1 MNLDQVPSQKG
12 ESILVIDDE
21 SVTRMMV
28 RQVLEESK
36 YRVEEAGDGIEGVE
50 KARVRLPDLILLD
63 VRMPRMNGF
72 DTCLAIRELPG
83 GRHVP
88 ILMLTGLDDVVSVR
102 LAFDA
107 GATDFITKPINWAL
121 LAQRLRYALHAKE
134 QEERLRDSEERLAH
148 AQQVAR
154 LGQWAFDLTRATL
167 LLSTGLAEL
176 LGFPAAEVSAGE
188 FRRRI
193 HQQDRLALF
202 RFLRRA
208 LEDGEPAEQEFRLIK
223 PENSICTMHLYV
235 EHHAAGDPL
244 ILQGTA
250 QDVTARI
257 ETEARISY
265 FAHYDSLTGLPN
277 RVLFW
282 DRLTHSIAEGRRKGN
297 RFAVL
302 MLDLDRFS
310 ALNTS
315 IGHANGDRVI
325 CKVAER
331 LSGCLRGSD
340 TLSRIGGDEFA
351 IIYRDLDKVS
361 DLSHLLACIMAI
373 FREPIRDNALEAHVS
388 MSVGIALF
396 PNDGEELEAL
406 LMHADVARTRAKV
419 IPGSSYQFYTAAMGE
434 SAHERMEM
442 EAALRRALAEDAFEL
457 HYQPLVCLSDSGVW
471 GVEALLRWNHPDLGL
486 VLPNEFI
493 PILEDT
499 GLLHDV
505 GEWVVR
511 RACEEMKR
519 YEFVVSVN
527 ISPIQFR
534 DNDLRFRIQ
543 RVLDDTGF
551 PPHRLQVEI
560 TENVLIHDHQ
570 NAKSTLESLR
580 RQKVKLAID
589 DFGTGFSSL
598 SYLKEYEADFLKID
612 RSFIGEME
620 NEKSSAAI
628 VRSTITMGHD
638 LGMQIIG
645 EGVEAAAV
653 LESLTHMGC
662 DVAQGYLI
670 ARPLGLENLNKWL
683 SARQL

>member
-1 MNLDQVPSQKG
+1 MNLDQVPSQKD

-36 YRVEEAGDGIEGVE
+36 YRVDEAEDGIEGVE
-50 KARVRLPDLILLD
+50 KAREWLPDLILLD

-72 DTCLAIRELPG
+72 DTCRAIRELPG

-154 LGQWAFDLTRATL
+154 LGQWAFDLTQETL
-167 LLSTGLAEL
+167 MLSAGLAKQ
-176 LGFPAAEVSAGE
+176 LGFPVLEISVRD
-188 FRRRI
+188 FKRHI
-193 HQQDRLALF
+193 HYQDRLALF
-202 RFLRRA
+202 RLLRRV
-208 LEDGEPAEQEFRLIK
+208 LENGEPAEQEFRLIK
-223 PENSICTMHLYV
+223 PEKGICTMHLYV
-235 EHHAAGDPL
+235 EHHAAEDPL

-257 ETEARISY
+257 EAEARISY
-265 FAHYDSLTGLPN
+265 FAHYDSLTELPN

-282 DRLTHSIAEGRRKGN
+282 DRLTHSIAEGRRKHN

-302 MLDLDRFS
+302 MLDLDRFN

-325 CKVAER
+325 CKVAE
-331 LSGCLRGSD
+331 LLAGCLRGSD
-340 TLSRIGGDEFA
+340 TLSRISGDEFA

-361 DLSHLLACIMAI
+361 DLNHLLTCIMAI
-373 FREPIRDNALEAHVS
+373 FGEPIRDNTLEAHVS

-406 LMHADVARTRAKV
+406 LMHAEVAKARAKTV
-419 IPGSSYQFYTAAMGE
+419 PGPNYQFYTAAMGE
-434 SAHERMEM
+434 SARERMEM

-457 HYQPLVCLSDSGVW
+457 HYQPLVSLSDSDVW
-471 GVEALLRWNHPDLGL
+471 GVEALLRWNHPRLGM
-486 VLPNEFI
+486 VLPDEFI

-511 RACEEMKR
+511 RACEEMKTH
-519 YEFVVSVN
+519 EFVVSVN

-543 RVLDDTGF
+543 RVLEDTGF

-560 TENVLIHDHQ
+560 TENVLIHDHE

-598 SYLKEYEADFLKID
+598 SYLKVYEADFLKID

-620 NEKSSAAI
+620 NERSSAAI

-638 LGMQIIG
+638 LGMRIIG

-670 ARPLGLENLNKWL
+670 ARPLGLESLNKWL
-683 SARQL
+683 LARQL